1 MNTKLP
7 IPVVTY
13 FFLFAILIFQDL
25 ATIAVP
31 MNNIIIN
38 PIDVQRFSSTSAMSS
53 KANVAM
59 TPPMFATAILNQ
71 NKRSVSFFV
80 ADLSTGSSVGSGFSS
95 VFSTD
100 GASSVGSG
108 VDSDVSVGG
117 NSSVDSGRSLFSSLG
132 GGFSAENF
140 FFLNLAI

>member
-13 FFLFAILIFQDL
+13 FFLFAILIFQPL
-25 ATIAVP
+25 AMIAVA

-38 PIDVQRFSSTSAMSS
+38 PLDVQRFSSTSTMSS
-53 KANVAM
+53 NANVAI
-59 TPPMFATAILNQ
+59 TPPMFARAILNQ

-95 VFSTD
+95 IFSTG
-100 GASSVGSG
+100 GASSV
-108 VDSDVSVGG
+108 D
-117 NSSVDSGRSLFSSLG
+117 
-132 GGFSAENF
+132 
-140 FFLNLAI
+140 